1 LRLKTDNVFMGQ
13 FDRQTSLYTIPFLN
27 GSEDPLSVSS
37 LVDGGDGIAAILTN
51 TLDQFL
57 GVDLELDESSYYRAF
72 APLGF
77 GLIRTL
83 FQYGLHELGHSF
95 VAYAYEG
102 KGNLSWDT
110 SIPGPLGIP
119 RPIITGAY
127 DVVLPPD
134 LDALQAGEGFNFQGF
149 MNQITS
155 KRSLSSGQ
163 IQPADALDYIL
174 SGLFV
179 FTYIVSVPDQ
189 TFDKAKVSKEDFD
202 PTGFRRNL
210 SNQGVQLSYAE
221 HSFWSAF
228 ALLLN
233 ARNWDYAHALYQYW
247 SEGERVE
254 PLSLRSGGFE
264 FYLPETQLWHHP
276 QGLLMEHRLTFKR
289 KDIAYEATLDI
300 THPIAGE
307 SNLVRIGVEGHFDHL
322 GSSRYSPSLEW
333 GFYFTH
339 KWYEEDVE
347 GFLFQLASNIPVY
360 ANDRFRMGISVFFQV
375 LQNDAIET
383 DLKLVGDSRTKIKNY
398 LTTGDGLEG
407 TSNLLVTNLRTAI
420 FFEL

>member
-1 LRLKTDNVFMGQ
+1 MRHRTDNVFMGQ
-13 FDRQTSLYTIPFLN
+13 FDRRTSLYRIPLLN
-27 GSEDPLSVSS
+27 GSEDPLSAAS
-37 LVDGGDGIAAILTN
+37 LIEGGAGIAALLTN
-51 TLDQFL
+51 PLDQFL
-57 GVDLELDESSYYRAF
+57 GVDLELDESSYYRAL

-77 GLIRTL
+77 GFMRTL

-95 VAYAYEG
+95 VAYAFKGEG
-102 KGNLSWDT
+102 QLAWDT
-110 SIPGPLGIP
+110 TFTVPLGIP
-119 RPIITGAY
+119 RPIFTGAY
-127 DVVLPPD
+127 DVRLPSD
-134 LDALQAGEGFNFQGF
+134 LDALKSGEGFNFQGF

-155 KRSLSSGQ
+155 KRSLNSGQ
-163 IQPADALDYIL
+163 IQPVDALDYLL
-174 SGLFV
+174 SSLFV
-179 FTYIVSVPDQ
+179 FTYIVGVPDNKLEQ
-189 TFDKAKVSKEDFD
+189 STEYKAVFD
-202 PTGFRRNL
+202 PNGFRHNL
-210 SNQGVQLSYAE
+210 NEQGIHLSYAE
-221 HSFWSAF
+221 HSAWSAF
-228 ALLLN
+228 AFLFN

-247 SEGERVE
+247 SEGERVA
-254 PLSLRSGGFE
+254 PLSLRTGGFE

-276 QGLLMEHRLTFKR
+276 QGLLLEHRISFKR
-289 KDIAYEATLDI
+289 RDIAYEATLDI

-339 KWYEEDVE
+339 KWQGEDVE

-398 LTTGDGLEG
+398 FTTGDGLEG